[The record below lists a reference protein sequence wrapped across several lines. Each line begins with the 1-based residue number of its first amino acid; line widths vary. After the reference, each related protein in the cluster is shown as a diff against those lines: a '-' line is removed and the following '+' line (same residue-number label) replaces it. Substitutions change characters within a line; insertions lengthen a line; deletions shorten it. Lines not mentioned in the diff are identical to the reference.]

1 VTERVPVD
9 EAMVAG
15 LIAVQFPDWAGLPV
29 VRVRPGGWDNRTFR
43 LGEDKLVRLPSAA
56 PYVAAV
62 EREQTWLPRLAPHL
76 PLPIPAPLAVGRP
89 GRGYP
94 FPWSVIAW
102 IDGEPLHVVP
112 GLDQTGLA
120 RDLARFLS
128 ALYAIDARDG
138 PAAGAHNFHRGGDL
152 AVYDGETRAAL
163 KALEGRLDGAAA
175 LALWEAAL
183 ATGWGGA
190 PVWVHGDVA
199 PGNLLA
205 RDGRLRAV
213 IDFGSSGVGDPACDL
228 AFAWTSLDDDAR
240 EAFRTALGL
249 DDATWLRGQAWA
261 LWKALIVVAGA
272 AGVHTRELDL
282 HQQVLARLGMT

>member
-1 VTERVPVD
+1 MTERVPVD

-15 LIAVQFPDWAGLPV
+15 LIADQFPHWAGLPV

-43 LGEDKLVRLPSAA
+43 LGEDKLVRLPAAA

-76 PLPIPAPLAVGRP
+76 PLPIPAPLAVGKP

-102 IDGEPLHVVP
+102 IDGAPLHAVP
-112 GLDQTGLA
+112 DLDQMRLA

-163 KALEGRLDGAAA
+163 EALEGRLDGAAA
-175 LALWEAAL
+175 VALWEAAL
-183 ATGWGGA
+183 ATGWEGP

-205 RDGRLRAV
+205 RDGRLCAV

-240 EAFRTALGL
+240 DAFRTDLGL
-249 DDATWLRGQAWA
+249 DDGTWLRGQAWA

-282 HQQVLARLGMT
+282 HQRVLARLGLT